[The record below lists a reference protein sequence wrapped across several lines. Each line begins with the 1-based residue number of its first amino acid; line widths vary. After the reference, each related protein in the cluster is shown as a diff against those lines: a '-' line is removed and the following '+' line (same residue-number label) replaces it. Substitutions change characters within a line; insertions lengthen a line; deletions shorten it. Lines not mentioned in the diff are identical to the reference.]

1 MKKIIDKIAGWLIS
15 LNETKDTINHNYA
28 TFMKRGKNGVIFG
41 LILFGTFF
49 TYFSFEL
56 YRSYGIVWLASIPV
70 VIFVIFVLVVLVI
83 DSYKNKL
90 RYQNRIPR
98 LKLVGINMDF
108 NERILKKIYGFLTKY
123 EFLDEDLTSFTDF
136 YNVLVLDFDE
146 HESALYFTCTLSQLK
161 YILEK
166 FKQYKQGLLVKT
178 FENSGKV
185 YHKGNLISSRT
196 LSKKYSDFPPGKEF
210 EKLIDSFFDFLGDN

>member
-1 MKKIIDKIAGWLIS
+1 MVNFLERK
-15 LNETKDTINHNYA
+15 ERYYV
-28 TFMKRGKNGVIFG
+28 TFMKRGKNGLIVGVIIFG
-41 LILFGTFF
+41 AFF
-49 TYFSFEL
+49 AYISFDL
-56 YRSYGIVWLASIPV
+56 YSNYGKLWLASIPM
-70 VIFVIFVLVVLVI
+70 IAFMIFVLAVLVT
-83 DSYKNKL
+83 DSYKAKL
-90 RYQNRIPR
+90 RHLNRIPR

-108 NERILKKIYGFLTKY
+108 NERILKKIYAFLTKY
-123 EFLDEDLTSFTDF
+123 EFLNEDLTSFIDF

-196 LSKKYSDFPPGKEF
+196 LSKKYNDFPPGKEF